1 MRREI
6 CPRCDS
12 SRPVQQTVND
22 RFRAWDPAGQVF
34 EVTLQEPI
42 WNCPVCNM
50 SWEGPDGFAAKEKAY
65 QEALQKRH
73 ASPAADV

>member
-1 MRREI
+1 MRHEV
-6 CPRCDS
+6 CPRCGS
-12 SRPVQQTVND
+12 SQPVQHTVND

-42 WNCPVCNM
+42 LVWLACNM
-50 SWEGPDGFAAKEKAY
+50 SWEGPDGLIAKENAY

-73 ASPAADV
+73 ATRCT